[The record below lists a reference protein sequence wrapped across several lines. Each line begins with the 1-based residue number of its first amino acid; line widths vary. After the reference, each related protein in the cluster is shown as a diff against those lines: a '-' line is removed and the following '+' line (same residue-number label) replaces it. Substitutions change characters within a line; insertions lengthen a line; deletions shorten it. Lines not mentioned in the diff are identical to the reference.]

1 MQFLTQG
8 YFQNGETI
16 VKSAYE
22 ANQRRIQEEAQKA
35 VESADGSVVFIDR
48 DNTKMFDLNRNIR
61 LVNLKNY
68 NLVDHNAFIGFV
80 SGIISQNKDIEYI
93 FIDGFMN
100 DAKIDVNS
108 TFEETVN
115 QLEDISD
122 QFNINFVLSVSKA
135 KEDIPET
142 LYSKIVLAL

>member
-1 MQFLTQG
+1 MVEFIV
-8 YFQNGETI
+8 GEKGRGKTTHLI
-16 VKSAYE
+16 ERAE
-22 ANQRRIQEEAQKA
+22 KA

>member
-1 MQFLTQG
+1 ML
-8 YFQNGETI
+8 
-16 VKSAYE
+16 
-22 ANQRRIQEEAQKA
+22 
-35 VESADGSVVFIDR
+35 
-48 DNTKMFDLNRNIR
+48 
-61 LVNLKNY
+61 
-68 NLVDHNAFIGFV
+68 
-80 SGIISQNKDIEYI
+80 
-93 FIDGFMN
+93 DGFMN

>member
-1 MQFLTQG
+1 
-8 YFQNGETI
+8 
-16 VKSAYE
+16 
-22 ANQRRIQEEAQKA
+22 
-35 VESADGSVVFIDR
+35 
-48 DNTKMFDLNRNIR
+48 
-61 LVNLKNY
+61 
-68 NLVDHNAFIGFV
+68 
-80 SGIISQNKDIEYI
+80 
-93 FIDGFMN
+93 MN